1 MQLKP
6 FLLDA
11 WLDQYEHD
19 IEFNLAASTG
29 PTWTVND
36 ILALADDETRHR
48 FLNHNLV
55 YSRPAGADSLREA
68 IAEMQRVPVEAV
80 QIVTG
85 ASEALVALMW
95 LAAEPGANVIIPLPG
110 FTTFSALPESL
121 GLETRFYRVRRE
133 NGFRIDPDEI
143 KRLADSKTKLIL
155 VNSPH
160 NPTGATI
167 GDGEMEALHD
177 FTAER
182 GIQLVSDEV
191 YHPIY
196 HGRPTKSAARL
207 PHATVIADL
216 SKAFSIAGVRTG
228 WMIEHDAQ
236 RRQQYWTAR
245 AYFSICNTTTGEILS
260 EIAIRKRDV
269 VLGKTQEAATR
280 NLKLLERFM
289 ADHRD
294 VLGWIPPQGGMTAFP
309 WLVSGENA
317 PPVLPG
323 RHRAWNPAGS
333 RRLLRCALA
342 FPPGLCRR
350 RRQFLQGARPLRSIR
365 KELVGEDGHSMTGNL
380 LRRDQ
385 QYLIVVI
392 PTAERSGGG
401 GICFRAYAGKR
412 SASKLIQKSCDQ
424 APRCNPFH
432 QSRTRDFA
440 VFPRTTSGL
449 RCRRTARRRSGLRR
463 VSGCPL
469 LVWQADAMTI

>member
-6 FLLDA
+6 FLLDV
-11 WLDQYEHD
+11 WLDQYEHGID
-19 IEFNLAASTG
+19 FNLAASTG

-48 FLNHNLV
+48 FLNHKLV

-68 IAEMQRVPVEAV
+68 IAEMQRVPVESV

-85 ASEALVALMW
+85 ASEALLTLMW
-95 LAAEPGANVIIPLPG
+95 LAAEPGANVIIPQPG

-133 NGFRIDPDEI
+133 NGFRIDLDEI
-143 KRLADSKTKLIL
+143 KRLVDGKTKLIL

-160 NPTGATI
+160 NPTGATV
-167 GDGEMEALHD
+167 GDEEMEALHE

-182 GIQLVSDEV
+182 GIQLISDEV

-196 HGRPTKSAARL
+196 HGKQTQSAARL

-228 WMIEHDAQ
+228 WMIEHDVQ

-245 AYFSICNTTTGEILS
+245 AYFSISNTTTGELLS
-260 EIAIRKRDV
+260 EIAVRKRDA
-269 VLGKTQEAATR
+269 VLGKTQEVATR

-289 ADHRD
+289 SEHRD

-317 PPVLPG
+317 RPFCQAAAEQGILLAPG
-323 RHRAWNPAGS
+323 DCFDAPSHFRLGFAAAGDNFS
-333 RRLLRCALA
+333 KALDRFGA
-342 FPPGLCRR
+342 FVKSWS
-350 RRQFLQGARPLRSIR
+350 A
-365 KELVGEDGHSMTGNL
+365 KMA
-380 LRRDQ
+380 
-385 QYLIVVI
+385 
-392 PTAERSGGG
+392 TA
-401 GICFRAYAGKR
+401 
-412 SASKLIQKSCDQ
+412 
-424 APRCNPFH
+424 
-432 QSRTRDFA
+432 
-440 VFPRTTSGL
+440 
-449 RCRRTARRRSGLRR
+449 
-463 VSGCPL
+463 
-469 LVWQADAMTI
+469 

>member
-11 WLDQYEHD
+11 WLDSYEHD

-36 ILALADDETRHR
+36 ILALADDETRYR
-48 FLNHNLV
+48 FLNHKLV

-68 IAEMQRVPVEAV
+68 VAEMQGVPVESV

-121 GLETRFYRVRRE
+121 GLEIRYYRVRRE

-167 GDGEMEALHD
+167 SDSEMEDLHA
-177 FTAER
+177 FTAQR

-196 HGRPTKSAARL
+196 HGRETKSAARL

-228 WMIEHDAQ
+228 WMIEPDAK

-245 AYFSICNTTTGEILS
+245 AYFSICNTTTGEILA
-260 EIAIRKRDV
+260 EIAIRQRDK
-269 VLGKTQEAATR
+269 VLGRTQEAATR
-280 NLKLLERFM
+280 NLKLLDRFM
-289 ADHRD
+289 REHRD

-309 WLVSGENA
+309 WLASGENDRPFCQAATERGILLA
-317 PPVLPG
+317 PGDCFDMPSHFRLG
-323 RHRAWNPAGS
+323 FAAAGDNFS
-333 RRLLRCALA
+333 QALDR
-342 FPPGLCRR
+342 F
-350 RRQFLQGARPLRSIR
+350 
-365 KELVGEDGHSMTGNL
+365 GEFVTNWSAKM
-380 LRRDQ
+380 
-385 QYLIVVI
+385 V
-392 PTAERSGGG
+392 TA
-401 GICFRAYAGKR
+401 
-412 SASKLIQKSCDQ
+412 
-424 APRCNPFH
+424 
-432 QSRTRDFA
+432 
-440 VFPRTTSGL
+440 
-449 RCRRTARRRSGLRR
+449 
-463 VSGCPL
+463 
-469 LVWQADAMTI
+469 

>member
-1 MQLKP
+1 VQLKP

-29 PTWTVND
+29 PAWTVND

-48 FLNHNLV
+48 FMNHKLV
-55 YSRPAGADSLREA
+55 YGRPAGADSLREA

-80 QIVTG
+80 QVVTG

-95 LAAEPGANVIIPLPG
+95 LAAEPGANVIIPQPG
-110 FTTFSALPESL
+110 YPPFSTLPESL
-121 GLETRFYRVRRE
+121 GLETRFYRVCRE

-167 GDGEMEALHD
+167 SDGEMEALHD

-196 HGRPTKSAARL
+196 HGRQTKSAARL
-207 PHATVIADL
+207 PHATVISDL
-216 SKAFSIAGVRTG
+216 SKAFSIAGVRMG
-228 WMIEHDAQ
+228 WMIEHNAER
-236 RRQQYWTAR
+236 RRQYWNAR
-245 AYFSICNTTTGEILS
+245 ATFSISNNTTGEILS

-269 VLGKTQEAATR
+269 VLGKAQEAATR
-280 NLKLLERFM
+280 NLKLLEPFI
-289 ADHRD
+289 ADHHD

-317 PPVLPG
+317 RPFCQAATERGILLAPG
-323 RHRAWNPAGS
+323 DCYDAPSHFRLGFAAAGDDFS
-333 RRLLRCALA
+333 QALDRFGA
-342 FPPGLCRR
+342 FVKSWS
-350 RRQFLQGARPLRSIR
+350 ARMAT
-365 KELVGEDGHSMTGNL
+365 V
-380 LRRDQ
+380 
-385 QYLIVVI
+385 
-392 PTAERSGGG
+392 
-401 GICFRAYAGKR
+401 
-412 SASKLIQKSCDQ
+412 
-424 APRCNPFH
+424 
-432 QSRTRDFA
+432 
-440 VFPRTTSGL
+440 
-449 RCRRTARRRSGLRR
+449 
-463 VSGCPL
+463 
-469 LVWQADAMTI
+469 

>member
-11 WLDQYEHD
+11 WLDQFEHG

-36 ILALADDETRHR
+36 ILALADEETRHR
-48 FLNHNLV
+48 FLNHKLV

-110 FTTFSALPESL
+110 YPAFSALPQSL
-121 GLETRFYRVRRE
+121 GLETRFYRLRRE

-143 KRLADSKTKLIL
+143 KRLADSKTKLVL

-196 HGRPTKSAARL
+196 HGRQTKSAARL

-216 SKAFSIAGVRTG
+216 SKAFSISGVRTG
-228 WMIEHDAQ
+228 WMIEHDAE
-236 RRQQYWTAR
+236 RRQQYWNAR
-245 AYFSICNTTTGEILS
+245 AYFSISNTTTGEILS

-269 VLGKTQEAATR
+269 VLGKAQEAATR
-280 NLKLLERFM
+280 NLELLERFM

-294 VLGWIPPQGGMTAFP
+294 LLGWIPPRGGMTAFP

-317 PPVLPG
+317 RAFCQAATERGILLAPG
-323 RHRAWNPAGS
+323 DCFDTPEYFRLGFAAAGDRFS
-333 RRLLRCALA
+333 EALDRFGA
-342 FPPGLCRR
+342 FVKSW
-350 RRQFLQGARPLRSIR
+350 AA
-365 KELVGEDGHSMTGNL
+365 KMV
-380 LRRDQ
+380 
-385 QYLIVVI
+385 
-392 PTAERSGGG
+392 TA
-401 GICFRAYAGKR
+401 
-412 SASKLIQKSCDQ
+412 
-424 APRCNPFH
+424 
-432 QSRTRDFA
+432 
-440 VFPRTTSGL
+440 
-449 RCRRTARRRSGLRR
+449 
-463 VSGCPL
+463 
-469 LVWQADAMTI
+469 